1 MAKAKY
7 SYNSAR
13 KEWSTLAWDGTY
25 RDGTKHRVRISSKK
39 SSADL
44 ERKVNEFRAAIES
57 GGQVS
62 FSSMSFY
69 DYALHW
75 LEISKTAK
83 EKNTQ
88 AMYRNV
94 IENHLSFLDDIN
106 IADVRHSHCQQAIN
120 NQLDHP
126 RLCEQIKLTFD
137 QVVKMAVR
145 DRLLPRS
152 APEDILMDISLP
164 KYQNP
169 EKRPLS
175 ALEKEALLKVDLDL
189 RKFAFVNILYYCGL
203 RRQEALALT
212 RFDFDWKEN
221 TVNINK
227 VVIFDH
233 GHPELKNYP
242 KSDNSLRK
250 VPIPAEAIGK
260 IRPYVD
266 CCTDPFLFH
275 SRNSELMTPTGYKR
289 MWMSIISQMNRALG
303 YNPFLKGEN
312 KLKQGEPPI
321 TDLTAH
327 IFRHNYCTQL
337 CYQVPAISTKMIA
350 KLMGDTEKMVLNVYS
365 HIVDEKEN
373 VVDSIAKA
381 MAL

>member
-7 SYNSAR
+7 SYNSKR

-25 RDGTKHRVRISSKK
+25 RDGIKHRIRITSKK

-44 ERKVNEFRAAIES
+44 ERKVNEFRRSVEN
-57 GGQVS
+57 GGQIS
-62 FSSMSFY
+62 YSAMSFY
-69 DYALHW
+69 EYALHW

-94 IENHLSFLDDIN
+94 IEKHLSFLDDVN
-106 IADVRHSHCQQAIN
+106 IADIRHSHCQQAIN

-137 QVVKMAVR
+137 QIVKMAVR

-152 APEDILMDISLP
+152 AIDDVLSGVSLP
-164 KYQNP
+164 KYQTP
-169 EKRPLS
+169 EKRPLNEK
-175 ALEKEALLKVDLDL
+175 EKEALQKVALDP
-189 RKFAFVNILYYCGL
+189 RKCAFVNILFYCGL

-212 RFDFDWKEN
+212 RFDFDWKAK

-227 VVIFDH
+227 VVIFDR
-233 GHPELKNYP
+233 GKPEIKNYP
-242 KSDNSLRK
+242 KSDHGLRK
-250 VPIPAEAIGK
+250 VPIPAEAVHK
-260 IRPYVD
+260 IRPY
-266 CCTDPFLFH
+266 TDSCPDAYLFH
-275 SRNSELMTPTGYKR
+275 SRNSELMTSTGYKR
-289 MWMSIISQMNRALG
+289 MWSSIVCQLNQALG
-303 YNPFLKGEN
+303 YNPYLKGE
-312 KLKQGEPPI
+312 KKMKQGDPPI

-350 KLMGDTEKMVLNVYS
+350 KLLGDTEKMVLNVYS
-365 HIVDEKEN
+365 HIVEEKEN
-373 VVDSIAKA
+373 ITSAIEKA

>member
-7 SYNSAR
+7 SYNSKR

-25 RDGTKHRVRISSKK
+25 RDGIKHRVRIASKK

-44 ERKVNEFRAAIES
+44 ERKVNEFRLAIEN

-69 DYALHW
+69 EYALHW
-75 LEISKTAK
+75 LEISKSAK

-88 AMYRNV
+88 SMYRNI
-94 IENHLSFLDDIN
+94 IENHLSFLDDVN
-106 IADVRHSHCQQAIN
+106 IADIRHSHCQQAVN

-137 QVVKMAVR
+137 QIVKLAVR

-152 APEDILMDISLP
+152 APEDILSDISLP
-164 KYQNP
+164 KYQSP
-169 EKRPLS
+169 EKRPLN
-175 ALEKEALLKVDLDL
+175 AQEKEALSKVALDP
-189 RKFAFVNILYYCGL
+189 RKNAFVNILYYCGL

-212 RFDFDWKEN
+212 RFDFDWKAK
-221 TVNINK
+221 TVSINK

-233 GHPELKNYP
+233 GQPELKNCP

-250 VPIPAEAIGK
+250 VPIPADAIPK

-266 CCTDPFLFH
+266 SCTDPFLFH
-275 SRNSELMTPTGYKR
+275 SRNSELMTSSGYKR
-289 MWMSIISQMNRALG
+289 MWESIISALNQALG
-303 YNPFLKGEN
+303 YNPYVRGE
-312 KLKQGEPPI
+312 KRMKQGEPPI
-321 TDLTAH
+321 KDLTAH

-373 VVDSIAKA
+373 VTTSIEKA